1 MTRFWQ
7 RVGSGLIALGAIA
20 SIAGPANSAE
30 RADSLL
36 VTDTPQTPSNI
47 VSGGGVGVSVQGDI
61 DFLAQQPVAPLT
73 SPPSTA
79 PQRTT
84 PAPRTAPIAPP
95 DENALAQVTP
105 PNLNT
110 TARSPGYSL
119 ASTTNMIG
127 DTLGMGYFFVVEGDS
142 VGKPTRLAGNLPIG
156 DGTIKISENCSPL
169 PVDRVFF
176 DYNHFENA
184 LVTANND
191 TISLNRYTVG
201 VEKTFLDGFGSVE
214 FKMPWDAGLAA
225 TQNVD
230 VSTPDNQ
237 GTFFGALPVTTKFLL
252 FQNNYWA
259 ASAGVA
265 VGLPTLPDV
274 GLRSRSN
281 NINVFNDSTHVA
293 PFWGLL
299 LTPNDRWFSITFM
312 QFDFDTN
319 GDRVTG
325 NGNDLGRLR
334 DPTLMY
340 VDSSI
345 GYWLFYDQQGVRGAG
360 YLTGMAPILELHY
373 TKTLNNAMGIQNFI
387 QPQSNAINVLNL
399 TAGLFFKLGS
409 SAGLTVAGVAPL
421 RTSPADKQ
429 FDAEVLVQ
437 FNRWFY

>member
-1 MTRFWQ
+1 MMRFWQ
-7 RVGSGLIALGAIA
+7 KVGSRLIALGAIVLCA
-20 SIAGPANSAE
+20 TLAMSAE
-30 RADSLL
+30 RTDSYL
-36 VTDTPQTPSNI
+36 VTDAPQPPPNM
-47 VSGGGVGVSVQGDI
+47 VSSGVGVSGQTDI
-61 DFLAQQPVAPLT
+61 QFLAQQPGAPLAA
-73 SPPSTA
+73 PPATA

-84 PAPRTAPIAPP
+84 PAPRTAPIVPQ
-95 DENALAQVTP
+95 DDNALAQVTP

-127 DTLGMGYFFVVEGDS
+127 DTLGMGYFFLVEGA
-142 VGKPTRLAGNLPIG
+142 GKSQLAGNIPVG
-156 DGTIKISENCSPL
+156 NGTIKISENCSPL

-176 DYNHFENA
+176 DFNHFENA
-184 LVTANND
+184 LVTANGD

-230 VSTPDNQ
+230 LSTPDNQ
-237 GTFFGALPVTTKFLL
+237 GTFFGAMPITSKFLL
-252 FQNNYWA
+252 YQNSYWA
-259 ASAGVA
+259 TSAGVA

-274 GLRSRSN
+274 GMRSTSN
-281 NINVFNDSTHVA
+281 NITVFDDSTHVA

-299 LTPNDRWFSITFM
+299 LTPNDRWFSITYL
-312 QFDFDTN
+312 QFDFDTS
-319 GDRVTG
+319 GDRVVG
-325 NGNDLGRLR
+325 NGHDLGRLR

-340 VDSSI
+340 IDSSI
-345 GYWLFYDQQGVRGAG
+345 GYWLFYDQQGLRGNG
-360 YLTGMAPILELHY
+360 YLTGISPILELHY
-373 TKTLNNAMGIQNFI
+373 TKTLNNAVGIEHFI
-387 QPQSNAINVLNL
+387 QPQSNAINALNL
-399 TAGLFFKLGS
+399 TAGCFFKLGS